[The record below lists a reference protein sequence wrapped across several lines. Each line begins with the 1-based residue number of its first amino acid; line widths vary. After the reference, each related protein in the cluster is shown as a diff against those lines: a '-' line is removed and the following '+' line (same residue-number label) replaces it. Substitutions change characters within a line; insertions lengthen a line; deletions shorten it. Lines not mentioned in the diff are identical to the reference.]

1 MPKTFLIDTSRCT
14 ACRGCQI
21 ACKEWKNFPA
31 VPTKQT
37 GTHQN
42 PPDLG
47 PYNYKLIRFKEY
59 KMKERVEWLFFPEQC
74 RHCNAPGCKEGADA
88 ILPGAIIKD
97 EKTGAVLYTELT
109 KKFTEQQS
117 EDVRAMCPYNI
128 PRRNNADGGMLTKCD
143 MCFDRITNGNVPA
156 CVKTCCTGCMNFGE
170 REAMLKLAE
179 ERLTKLK
186 KTYPKA
192 QLLDPDDVSVIF
204 LVTES
209 RKLYHD
215 FAERRVQ
222 PKTQYAGM
230 NRQELLTAMAK
241 PFKNLLG

>member
-14 ACRGCQI
+14 ACRGCQV

-42 PPDLG
+42 PPGLG
-47 PYNYKLIRFKEY
+47 PYTFKLIRFKEY

-74 RHCNAPGCKEGADA
+74 RHCHAPGCKEGADA

-97 EKTGAVLYTELT
+97 EKTGAVLYTDRT
-109 KKFTEQQS
+109 KKFTPQQA
-117 EDVRAMCPYNI
+117 EDVRLMCPYNV
-128 PRRNNADGGMLTKCD
+128 PRWDPAESKLTKCD
-143 MCFDRITNGNVPA
+143 MCFDRITNGGVPA

-170 REAMLKLAE
+170 REAMLKLGE
-179 ERLTKLK
+179 ERLAKVK

-192 QLLDPDDVSVIF
+192 QLLDPEDVSVIY
-204 LVTES
+204 LVTED
-209 RKLYHD
+209 RKLYHEY
-215 FAERRVQ
+215 AERTDAHATRL
-222 PKTQYAGM
+222 AGM
-230 NRQELLTAMAK
+230 TRQELLGRVAK
-241 PFKNLLG
+241 PLRNLLG